1 MQKVCSSMCCTLSA
15 FMGFMV
21 SYTFSM
27 SFGMNFMDLSLRICY
42 WYLPM
47 HTQKES
53 AFPKRRY
60 TLPSQYIFLCPF
72 HSLACDCNTNRLK
85 IETNCCHCHSLM
97 GCGCFRQQYEVQGRI
112 IRTLFYVSDGKGA
125 ASVSD

>member
-47 HTQKES
+47 HTTKES
-53 AFPKRRY
+53 AFQKEDVLRWQ
-60 TLPSQYIFLCPF
+60 S
-72 HSLACDCNTNRLK
+72 K
-85 IETNCCHCHSLM
+85 ISYL
-97 GCGCFRQQYEVQGRI
+97 
-112 IRTLFYVSDGKGA
+112 GK
-125 ASVSD
+125 

>member
-53 AFPKRRY
+53 AFPKKIYLLCHRSISY
-60 TLPSQYIFLCPF
+60 LGIEVYLTLPSQYIFLCLF
-72 HSLACDCNTNRLK
+72 HS
-85 IETNCCHCHSLM
+85 
-97 GCGCFRQQYEVQGRI
+97 
-112 IRTLFYVSDGKGA
+112 
-125 ASVSD
+125 